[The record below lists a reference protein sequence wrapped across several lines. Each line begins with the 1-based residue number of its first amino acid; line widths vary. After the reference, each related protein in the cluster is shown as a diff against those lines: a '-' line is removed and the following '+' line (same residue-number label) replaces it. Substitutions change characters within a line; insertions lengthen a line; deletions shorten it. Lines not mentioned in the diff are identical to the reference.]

1 MIENKTATPQRIPL
15 DFGKIYHDLLK
26 YKRLY
31 YIALPVVF
39 ALSALYMLSIPNYYT
54 CTVKLSPEL
63 SNRSSST
70 SGLASLASSF
80 GVKLGSSSSS
90 EALFP
95 TLYPDLM
102 ESVDFKADLF
112 KIKVRPEDS
121 EQEYTFY
128 DYLKYHKKRPWW
140 NKVTKK
146 IGLLFKSNDS
156 EVVNSESIN
165 PRQLTREEHL
175 MASSIDNIVTCQVDK
190 KTMVMII
197 SVIDNDPKVCTTMA
211 DSTTALLQRYIT
223 DYRTSK
229 ARVDLDYNKKV
240 LAEAKA
246 NYEKASR
253 AYASF
258 ADANLHSFQER
269 ILQRK
274 SELETEMVLQ
284 RTVYQ
289 QVMAQYQQAE
299 MKLQEDTPA
308 FAVIQASTI
317 PAMKSGPK
325 RSVTC
330 LFCLFL
336 AFIGV
341 TVYVL
346 YKEDDLKP
354 IFGLL

>member
-1 MIENKTATPQRIPL
+1 MTENQTTNSKRKPI

-31 YIALPVVF
+31 FIVLPVAF

-54 CTVKLSPEL
+54 CSVKLSPEL
-63 SNRSSST
+63 SNRSTST
-70 SGLASLASSF
+70 SSLASLASSF
-80 GVKLGSSSSS
+80 GVKLGSGMGNGSD
-90 EALFP
+90 ALFP

-102 ESVDFKADLF
+102 ASVDFKAKLF
-112 KIKVRPEDS
+112 NVKVRPENS
-121 EQEYTFY
+121 EQECTYY
-128 DYLKYHKKRPWW
+128 DYIKKYKKTPWW
-140 NKVTKK
+140 NSALKSIFGVFNKNVSDKNEVIDPRRFTKEQEELALAIEKK
-146 IGLLFKSNDS
+146 IL
-156 EVVNSESIN
+156 
-165 PRQLTREEHL
+165 
-175 MASSIDNIVTCQVDK
+175 CQVDK
-190 KTMVMII
+190 KTMVITL
-197 SVIDNDPKVCTTMA
+197 SVKDTDPFVCTALA
-211 DSTTALLQRYIT
+211 DSTMALLQKCIT

-229 ARVDLDYNKKV
+229 ARVDLEYNDKL

-284 RTVYQ
+284 RSVYQ
-289 QVMAQYQQAE
+289 QVVAQYQQAK

-317 PAMKSGPK
+317 PAHKSGPR
-325 RSVTC
+325 RSVNC
-330 LFCLFL
+330 LLFVLFVFMATTACL
-336 AFIGV
+336 
-341 TVYVL
+341 L
-346 YKEDDLKP
+346 YKEGDLKVLL
-354 IFGLL
+354 GL